1 MRSVILGLGL
11 VAAVAVGC
19 AEEAEDCDCAEAGC
33 FADMCVKTVFVT
45 AEPVAAKLGGV
56 EAADQ
61 LCAQQA
67 AAAKLP
73 GTYLAWLSDGG
84 HSPFQRFSKST
95 VPYVMTDGTQVAAD
109 FAALRTDS
117 PGPIDV
123 NAAGQ
128 KVGGADDAKV
138 WTGTGVDGRADTFNN
153 ASNYCT
159 SWSRSVIDDTV
170 IVGLLRERVKA
181 EDWTRAKL
189 VPCTGDGYLYC
200 VQQ

>member
-1 MRSVILGLGL
+1 MRSVIFGLGL

-19 AEEAEDCDCAEAGC
+19 GDEGDDCDCAAAGC
-33 FADMCVKTVFVT
+33 FADVCTKTVFVT
-45 AEPVAAKLGGV
+45 AEPVAAKFGGV

-67 AAAKLP
+67 AAAQLP
-73 GTYLAWLSDGG
+73 GVYLAWLSDGS

-95 VPYVMTDGTQVAAD
+95 VPYVRTDGTQVATD
-109 FAALRTDS
+109 FEALRS
-117 PGPIDV
+117 EPPGPIDLS
-123 NAAGQ
+123 AAGQ

-153 ASNYCT
+153 ASNYCST
-159 SWSRSVIDDTV
+159 WSRNVIDDSV
-170 IVGLLRERVKA
+170 IVGLLRTRAKA

-200 VQQ
+200 FQQ

>member
-1 MRSVILGLGL
+1 MRSVIFGLGL

-19 AEEAEDCDCAEAGC
+19 GAEGDDCDCAEAGC
-33 FADMCVKTVFVT
+33 FADMCTKTVFVS
-45 AEPVAAKLGGV
+45 AEPVAAKFGGV

-73 GTYLAWLSDGG
+73 GTYLAWLSDAG

-95 VPYVMTDGTQVAAD
+95 VPYVLTDGTQVAAD
-109 FAALRTDS
+109 FASLRSES

-123 NAAGQ
+123 SAGGQ
-128 KVGGADDAKV
+128 KVAGADDAIV

-153 ASNYCT
+153 ASNYC
-159 SWSRSVIDDTV
+159 SAWSRSVIEDSV
-170 IVGLLRERVKA
+170 IVGLLRVRAKT

-189 VPCTGDGYLYC
+189 DQCTGEGYLYC
-200 VQQ
+200 FQQ